1 MKKVF
6 LLNFIL
12 LVALVN
18 LASCKAQKSS
28 HASLTK
34 QIVEETIQ
42 NSLYPTSNNSDVSKT
57 TLAFHS
63 VDIAKPRTLKAE
75 ELYGFA
81 AGTTIYPVL
90 VSFTSTDRIQEDA
103 TAKPLY
109 TIHDIVQKY
118 YFYKDEFG
126 KWALDVVSSSENR
139 DAETQKGG

>member
-6 LLNFIL
+6 LLNSVL
-12 LVALVN
+12 LIALVQLN
-18 LASCKAQKSS
+18 SCKAQTSS

-42 NSLYPTSNNSDVSKT
+42 NSLYPASNNSEVSKT
-57 TLAFHS
+57 TLKFHS

-90 VSFTSTDRIQEDA
+90 VKFTSTDRIQDDPKW
-103 TAKPLY
+103 KPSY
-109 TIHDIVQKY
+109 NIHDITQEY

-126 KWALDVVSSSENR
+126 KWALDIVSSSDNR
-139 DAETQKGG
+139 DVETQKGG